1 MPRLFTHVLAG
12 AFACFLALGC
22 APGMTASTGGTG
34 GADATG
40 GSSSGG
46 MIGSGGATGGGGAPG
61 TGGVS
66 AVDAGR
72 GDAATGGSG
81 GTPGRDASVDQTGTA
96 GRGGA
101 AGQAGTAGNTGAG
114 GLAHVG
120 VWRIM
125 PLGDS
130 ITGTMCPPQLLSK
143 QLRDNGHTNF
153 IFVGGNLNNQVCN
166 GAPNV
171 QTEGHGGYLVTDLVG
186 SGLHAA
192 ELPQWCAADRADV
205 VLMMFG
211 TNDAWSNK
219 STQSILDAYSVVLT
233 DLRAVNPRVI
243 MFVAQITPLNPA
255 GCSTCETN
263 VQNLNA
269 QIPAWASSMSSAD
282 SPVFVVDVHSAFTAA
297 AYTPGSTFTPDGVH
311 PNPAGSALIAD
322 KWYTALLSRGLTLI
336 P

>member
-1 MPRLFTHVLAG
+1 MPRFFTYPLAG
-12 AFACFLALGC
+12 TFACFLALGC
-22 APGMTASTGGTG
+22 GSGMTAPTGGTG
-34 GADATG
+34 GA
-40 GSSSGG
+40 SG
-46 MIGSGGATGGGGAPG
+46 TP
-61 TGGVS
+61 
-66 AVDAGR
+66 
-72 GDAATGGSG
+72 GSG
-81 GTPGRDASVDQTGTA
+81 GTPGATRSGGATGSGGAIGTGGASDRDAAVPQDGAVDSGATGGSA
-96 GRGGA
+96 GSAGTPGQDAA
-101 AGQAGTAGNTGAG
+101 AGGNTGAG
-114 GLAHVG
+114 GLAHAG

-130 ITGTMCPPQLLSK
+130 ITGTSCPPQLLSK

-153 IFVGGNLNNQVCN
+153 IFVGGNLNNQACN

-192 ELPQWCAADRADV
+192 ELPQWCSTDRADV

-211 TNDAWSNK
+211 TNDTWSNK

-233 DLRAVNPRVI
+233 DLRAVNPKVI

-255 GCSTCETN
+255 GCTTCETN

-269 QIPAWASSMSSAD
+269 QIPAWASSMSTTD

-297 AYTPGSTFTPDGVH
+297 AYTPGSAYTIDGVH
-311 PNPAGSALIAD
+311 PNPAASALIAD
-322 KWYTALLSRGLTLI
+322 KWYTALVSRGL